1 MRKVSPVL
9 FFVLL
14 FCLILCSASVSIAAS
29 PNQPQTSLNESM
41 NLLDGLQKRVDS
53 RVDEKLQSEYA
64 KLEIGHKNV
73 DRWLTY
79 MWTAMAILFTVIGI
93 LAAYQ
98 IFNFIQKTKEAEKH
112 LIAIKSA
119 KDRVNK
125 ISEDAHTQKSE
136 MEKNVL
142 EPILQRLF
150 VNAGSYVNLTNDE
163 MKQLRE
169 IAQKPF
175 SSVEIALTI
184 SALLSAHNSKYD
196 DSLGYFHQLYTLYPD
211 SERYAWFYATTL
223 NNLGAYSKAKSV
235 LESALE
241 VTKSDCDGYVQLNL
255 LLTETLRKM
264 GRIAPASE
272 LARDIYEYCDGNCK
286 TEKNMYTCSA

>member
-79 MWTAMAILFTVIGI
+79 MWTAMAILFTVIAI

-150 VNAGSYVNLTNDE
+150 INAGSFVYLTNDE
-163 MKQLRE
+163 LKQLRE

-175 SSVEIALTI
+175 SSIEMILTV
-184 SALLSAHNSKYD
+184 SALLSAHNLKYN
-196 DSLGYFHQLYTLYPD
+196 DSLGYFHQLYSLYPNF
-211 SERYAWFYATTL
+211 ERYAWFYAAAL
-223 NNLGAYSKAKSV
+223 NNLGAYNKAKSV

-241 VTKSDCDGYVQLNL
+241 VTKS
-255 LLTETLRKM
+255 
-264 GRIAPASE
+264 IATDMS
-272 LARDIYEYCDGNCK
+272 
-286 TEKNMYTCSA
+286 S